1 MSIKLLESLSY
12 EGNEVLQQIDDGALM
27 NFQSANRTNGI
38 LYGCKITNTAS
49 AIKIGAGVLMVRGY
63 RLKFIGEA
71 TTVYSLSSASFP
83 ASATTYYL
91 WLRITRVEND
101 ASYEFILSTNDKQVN
116 KTEIE
121 KETGAYDFKVA
132 RLTLSPSGISGNV
145 ESVLPNITAG
155 GSGSTSSGSGAGLV
169 TSIPTATTGS
179 GNSGSINSS
188 ASIAITSLATP
199 DLTIIGLPKI
209 TINNGA
215 AYIMGNSNSIIC
227 VGNKTTY
234 STLVG
239 NSGYDVKFVLYRFIE
254 DGRYRQKRNGSK
266 FYTFKTGYVRP
277 IGSIGYKGS
286 ESQIKLV
293 TSFKDLGTVQVNS
306 SGQYQYRRTDVL
318 ANTMAIIN
326 ETFYETIEGVKTPV
340 SLSTNLADIK
350 CVRSKSS
357 GRRYGR
363 TNMFVKLAWKAELRD
378 SNNRKV
384 AESALSKPLIITLNY
399 YMPNNSINL
408 GQRFKVKLGEI

>member
-71 TTVYSLSSASFP
+71 TTVYSLSSASYP

-101 ASYEFILSTNDKQVN
+101 ASYEFILSANDKQVN

-132 RLTLSPSGISGNV
+132 KLTLSSSGISGNV

-155 GSGSTSSGSGAGLV
+155 GSGSTSSGTGLV
-169 TSIPTATTGS
+169 TSIPTITTGS
-179 GNSGSINSS
+179 GHSGSTHSS

-199 DLTIIGLPKI
+199 DLTIIGLPKEEI
-209 TINNGA
+209 TIENGT
-215 AYIMGNSNSIIC
+215 AYIMGNSHSIIC

-286 ESQIKLV
+286 ESQVKLV
-293 TSFKDLGTVQVNS
+293 TSFKDLGTVLVNS

-318 ANTMAIIN
+318 ANTMTIIN

-340 SLSTNLADIK
+340 SLSTNLEDIK

-363 TNMFVKLAWKAELRD
+363 TNMFVKLAWKAELWD
-378 SNNRKV
+378 SNNKKV

-399 YMPNNSINL
+399 YMPANSINL

>member
-71 TTVYSLSSASFP
+71 TTVYSLSSASYP

-132 RLTLSPSGISGNV
+132 KLTLLPSGISGNV

-155 GSGSTSSGSGAGLV
+155 GSGSTSGGSGAGLV
-169 TSIPTATTGS
+169 SSIPTTTTGS
-179 GNSGSINSS
+179 GHTGSTNSS
-188 ASIAITSLATP
+188 ASLAITSLATP
-199 DLTIIGLPKI
+199 DLAIIGLPKI

-215 AYIMGNSNSIIC
+215 AYIMGISNSIIC

-326 ETFYETIEGVKTPV
+326 ETFYETIDGVKTPV
-340 SLSTNLADIK
+340 SLSTNLEDIK

-363 TNMFVKLAWKAELRD
+363 TNMFVKLAWRAELWD

>member
-71 TTVYSLSSASFP
+71 TTVYSLSSASYP

-132 RLTLSPSGISGNV
+132 KLTLSSSGISGNV

-155 GSGSTSSGSGAGLV
+155 GSGSTSNGSGAGLV
-169 TSIPTATTGS
+169 NSIPTTTTGS
-179 GNSGSINSS
+179 GHTGSSNSS

-199 DLTIIGLPKI
+199 DLSIIELPKI
-209 TINNGA
+209 TIDNGA
-215 AYIMGNSNSIIC
+215 AYTMGISNSIIV

-293 TSFKDLGTVQVNS
+293 TSFKDLGTVLVNS

-318 ANTMAIIN
+318 ANTMQIIN
-326 ETFYETIEGVKTPV
+326 ETFYETIDGVKTPV
-340 SLSTNLADIK
+340 SLSTNLDDIK

-363 TNMFVKLAWKAELRD
+363 TNMFVKLAWRAELWD
-378 SNNRKV
+378 SNNKKV

-399 YMPNNSINL
+399 YMPANSINL